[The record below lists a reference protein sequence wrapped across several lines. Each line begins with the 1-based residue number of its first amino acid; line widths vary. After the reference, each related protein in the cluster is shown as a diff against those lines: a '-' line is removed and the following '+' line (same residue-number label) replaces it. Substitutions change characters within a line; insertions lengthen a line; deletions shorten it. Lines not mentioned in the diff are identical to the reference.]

1 MEKNKQKIFHQFIWY
16 MLIFSIIGLIMETI
30 YCYVTTGVLESR
42 KGLILGPVC
51 PIYGVGAVVI
61 LFSLKKYKGNKLKLF
76 IMGFLLG
83 CIAEYIISF
92 ILESIYGTR
101 FWEYSYTKYHLNGRI
116 CVIYGFFWG
125 VLSVLMI
132 EYVKK
137 YIDIIIE
144 KIKIRWIDYA
154 ILIFFIID
162 VFVTVWGINV
172 YMERVQKGRNINEN
186 ANIFEKAIYTIEEKC
201 FTNKIMCSIFPN
213 IRIMDENGNE
223 IWVKDIINE

>member
-1 MEKNKQKIFHQFIWY
+1 MRNNKQKIFHEFIWY
-16 MLIFSIIGLIMETI
+16 MLIFSIIGLIMETV
-30 YCYVTTGVLESR
+30 YCFVTTGMLESR

-51 PIYGVGAVVI
+51 PVYGVGAVVI
-61 LFSLKKYKGNKLKLF
+61 LFSLNKYKGNKFKLF

-83 CIAEYIISF
+83 CVAEYVISF

-125 VLSVLMI
+125 ILSVLMI

-154 ILIFFIID
+154 ILVFFIID
-162 VFVTVWGINV
+162 VLVTIWGINV
-172 YMERVQKGRNINEN
+172 YLERVQNGRNINEN
-186 ANIFEKAIYTIEEKC
+186 ANMFEKAKYTIEEKC
-201 FTNKIMCSIFPN
+201 FSNEIMCSIFPN

-223 IWVKDIINE
+223 IWVKNIINK